1 MDYQINLPPHVRTLM
16 KRFSDEGFLIYPV
29 GGCVRDALL
38 GKKISDWDF
47 TTNAT
52 PDEMLVFLPEG
63 KCENNFGTVLVP
75 SEDGVFEITPFR
87 TESMYTNNRHPSEV
101 TWAQTL
107 EEDVQRRDF
116 TMNALAYDVQ
126 NATIIDLVNGVDDI
140 NNQIIRTV
148 GNPYERFQED
158 ALRMLRAI
166 RFSAQLGFTLDPR
179 TLQAIHDEA
188 GRIQSISWERIRD
201 EMTKLICSPYVS
213 LRTFDMLRST
223 GLLAYILPELD
234 VCFGVEQKSP
244 NRHHTTDVATHL
256 VNTLI
261 HCPTTKPH
269 VRWAALLHDIGKAS
283 TRLVDAQGVTT
294 FHNHEIVGASL
305 AEDIAHR
312 LRMSRHDRE
321 AIVKLVRYHMFTVED
336 TQTDKAVR
344 RFIRR
349 IGKDLIQD
357 MLDLRTADRLG
368 SGTRETSW
376 RTELFKKRILEVQEE
391 PFEIRDLAI
400 KGDFVMK
407 TCGLQPG
414 PKVGEILAQLFDDVI
429 EGRVQNT
436 QEALEKRLDEITS

>member
-1 MDYQINLPPHVRTLM
+1 MDYQINLPPHVRAIM
-16 KRFSDEGFLIYPV
+16 KRFADHGFEMYPV

-38 GKKISDWDF
+38 DKHISDWDF

-52 PDEMLVFLPEG
+52 PDDMLAFLPEG
-63 KCENNFGTVLVP
+63 KCENDFGTVLVP
-75 SEDGVFEITPFR
+75 HEDGVFEITPFR
-87 TESMYTNNRHPSEV
+87 TESMYTNNRHPSEI

-116 TMNALAYDVQ
+116 TMNALAYDAQ
-126 NATIIDLVNGVDDI
+126 NTTIIDLVNGVDDI

-148 GNPYERFQED
+148 GDPHERFTED

-166 RFSAQLGFTLDPR
+166 RFSAQLGFTLDPH
-179 TLQAIHDEA
+179 TLQAIGDEA
-188 GRIQSISWERIRD
+188 ERIRSISWERIRD
-201 EMTKLICSPYVS
+201 EMTKLICSPHVS
-213 LRTFDMLRST
+213 LNTFEMLRST

-234 VCFGVEQKSP
+234 ACFGVEQVSP

-256 VNTLI
+256 INTLI
-261 HCPTTKPH
+261 HCPTTKPY
-269 VRWAALLHDIGKAS
+269 VRWAALLHDIGKAT
-283 TRLVDAQGVTT
+283 TRLIDDRGVTT

-305 AEDIAHR
+305 AENIAQR

-321 AIVKLVRYHMFTVED
+321 TIVKLVRYHMFTVED

-349 IGKDLIQD
+349 VGKEHIQD

-376 RTELFKKRILEVQEE
+376 RTELFKKRILEVQEQ

-400 KGDFVMK
+400 KGDYIMK
-407 TCGLQPG
+407 ECGLKPG
-414 PKVGEILAQLFDDVI
+414 PRVGEILAQLFDDVI
-429 EGRVQNT
+429 EGRIQNT
-436 QEALEKRLDEITS
+436 HEALEKRLREIVI